1 MRATLFAAV
10 FIMLAACCCALQS
23 GADSCVR
30 HDTWHPNYH
39 GRHAPAC
46 QHVRTSLSWLLQLRR
61 SGDNAAF
68 AASAWNWIDEA
79 SACIF
84 AVAHGLT
91 AALDRIDLENLKRH
105 HSIVLRLALAADRS
119 PLELPHEACAQY
131 AVDGSKSNLK
141 AVFSQVQGMWLHPKL
156 RSKLFTWDASAMQGQ
171 GRAPSCLLRTLFSC
185 LLPLVMRF
193 LRDSMRCALQVRQ
206 LPQG

>member
-1 MRATLFAAV
+1 MRATLFAVV
-10 FIMLAACCCALQS
+10 FIILAACCCALQS

-30 HDTWHPNYH
+30 HDTWHPNYL

-61 SGDNAAF
+61 SGDNTAF

-84 AVAHGLT
+84 AVAQKLT
-91 AALDRIDLENLKRH
+91 TALDRINLENLKRH
-105 HSIVLRLALAADRS
+105 HSIVLRLVLAADRS

-171 GRAPSCLLRTLFSC
+171 GRVSVCFTHSSPVSSLL
-185 LLPLVMRF
+185 
-193 LRDSMRCALQVRQ
+193 
-206 LPQG
+206 

>member
-1 MRATLFAAV
+1 MAVTLLHASMFARLSAG
-10 FIMLAACCCALQS
+10 CCSS
-23 GADSCVR
+23 GAAATTL
-30 HDTWHPNYH
+30 H
-39 GRHAPAC
+39 
-46 QHVRTSLSWLLQLRR
+46 LLRVT
-61 SGDNAAF
+61 
-68 AASAWNWIDEA
+68 WNWIDEA

-84 AVAHGLT
+84 AVSHGLT

-171 GRAPSCLLRTLFSC
+171 GRAPSCLLHTLFSC